1 MNTTETKTS
10 TMPGKAHLALA
21 AQRIIHDLDRAL
33 AALVNGPVRISD
45 KSNDQLSEH
54 DPKTIAARAALA
66 QAREVDATGT
76 SLEVQADAAFAVL
89 VELDALRDA
98 ARELVTRW
106 DEVRRGLRDPSCL
119 SYANELALA
128 ALAKGAK

>member
-1 MNTTETKTS
+1 MTTTTTETKT
-10 TMPGKAHLALA
+10 TPGKAHLAIA

-33 AALVNGPVRISD
+33 AALVNGPVRVSD
-45 KSNDQLSEH
+45 KSNDHLSEH

-76 SLEVQADAAFAVL
+76 SFEVQADAAPAL
-89 VELDALRDA
+89 LDERDALRVA

-106 DEVRRGLRDPSCL
+106 DEVCRGLRDPSCL
-119 SYANELALA
+119 AYANELALT